1 MSLILERHVST
12 YLKVHLEENKLLY
25 QRQSGFRQNH
35 FCQTAFVNILD
46 DWLSALDKK

>member
-1 MSLILERHVST
+1 MSLILEIYLST

-25 QRQSGFRQNH
+25 QRQSGFRQND